1 MDETNF
7 GPIPDVLDSD
17 PKVIFFFSSIAS
29 FMGTVFDGY
38 FSSFNQITEAEAMTY
53 GEHSNECEML
63 YLNCDKNQ
71 VDPVGPAMLSV
82 MAHELEHLIH
92 FEIDPYEESWV
103 DEGCAEYAMVL
114 FGHPDPLTGFPQNP
128 GNGLTVWDSEFADY
142 VQTQLFFTYLSE
154 QFGGAAF
161 IKQIVS
167 ETTTSIQGI
176 EDALVS
182 SGFQINFDSVFLNWT
197 IANFLD
203 DTSLSSGQYG
213 YEYFDLPQFS
223 IEASPNAFPV
233 DETEMMYPYGCHY
246 YDLPL
251 VFDTIDMEVL
261 YDYGTWNIVL
271 LAFENDTLEEVIS
284 SNWQDMVSFKQPTD
298 YVLSRLV
305 LCVSCND
312 MSHDD
317 YEYFIFGNDIDISS
331 IEINII
337 KNIELSSFP
346 NPFNELLTIEV
357 ENSKNTE
364 ASVEL
369 FNISGQ
375 KVQTIFNGN
384 IPAGKNSFEWNAENL
399 SSGIYFIRL
408 KSEDYYIERKCVLQN
423 R

>member
-1 MDETNF
+1 
-7 GPIPDVLDSD
+7 
-17 PKVIFFFSSIAS
+17 
-29 FMGTVFDGY
+29 
-38 FSSFNQITEAEAMTY
+38 
-53 GEHSNECEML
+53 
-63 YLNCDKNQ
+63 
-71 VDPVGPAMLSV
+71 
-82 MAHELEHLIH
+82 
-92 FEIDPYEESWV
+92 
-103 DEGCAEYAMVL
+103 
-114 FGHPDPLTGFPQNP
+114 
-128 GNGLTVWDSEFADY
+128 
-142 VQTQLFFTYLSE
+142 
-154 QFGGAAF
+154 
-161 IKQIVS
+161 
-167 ETTTSIQGI
+167 
-176 EDALVS
+176 
-182 SGFQINFDSVFLNWT
+182 
-197 IANFLD
+197 
-203 DTSLSSGQYG
+203 
-213 YEYFDLPQFS
+213 
-223 IEASPNAFPV
+223 
-233 DETEMMYPYGCHY
+233 
-246 YDLPL
+246 
-251 VFDTIDMEVL
+251 MEVL